1 MPIVVMHT
9 VYSHDV
15 LDNKN
20 CLFVYMDH
28 SKQKGDPLVNI
39 VLRDGSNSAPIL
51 VKKFSGRE
59 PESYYK
65 DNEFHV
71 FKEEFD
77 KSWSVVN
84 NYLADG
90 GVAMLCRESVDSQD
104 FSMINIKRHSTK
116 VHDYIEKHMTNL
128 LKRYK

>member
-1 MPIVVMHT
+1 MHT

-15 LDNKN
+15 LDNRN
-20 CLFVYMDH
+20 CLFAYMDH
-28 SKQKGDPLVNI
+28 SKQKGDPLVNTI
-39 VLRDGSNSAPIL
+39 LRDGNNTTPIL

-65 DNEFHV
+65 DNEFHI

-84 NYLADG
+84 NYLTEG
-90 GVAMLCRESVDSQD
+90 GVVILCRESVDNQD
-104 FSMINIKRHSTK
+104 FSMITIKKHSTK